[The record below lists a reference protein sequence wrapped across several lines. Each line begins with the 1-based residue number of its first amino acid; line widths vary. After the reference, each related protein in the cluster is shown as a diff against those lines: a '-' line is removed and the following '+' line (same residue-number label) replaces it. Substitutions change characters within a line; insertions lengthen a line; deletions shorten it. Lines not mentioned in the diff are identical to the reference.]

1 MLQSK
6 CNWDWRLLAA
16 QAYQESGFDP
26 NAVSWMG
33 ALGLMQLMPSTAAD
47 MGVGE
52 NEVFSPEAS
61 LRGAVRLI
69 VQLDNHYSSITNSDE
84 RINFILAAYNAGPG
98 HVDDARALCKKNGRN
113 ENVWRGNVDSYV
125 LRMSEARYYNDP
137 VTQHGYFR
145 GRETYDYVNSIRTR
159 WNEYKAKIKD

>member
-1 MLQSK
+1 
-6 CNWDWRLLAA
+6 
-16 QAYQESGFDP
+16 
-26 NAVSWMG
+26 MG

-69 VQLDNHYSSITNSDE
+69 AQLDNHYSSITNSDE

-98 HVDDARALCKKNGRN
+98 HVDDARASCKKNGRN
-113 ENVWRGNVDSYV
+113 ENVAWQCRF
-125 LRMSEARYYNDP
+125 LRPPHE
-137 VTQHGYFR
+137 
-145 GRETYDYVNSIRTR
+145 
-159 WNEYKAKIKD
+159 